1 MSIKSSP
8 EKWHR
13 IVLRL
18 PKETYMTLRSMA
30 DEQVS
35 SITYLINKMIREHLK
50 NQDN

>member
-1 MSIKSSP
+1 MSIKSNP
-8 EKWHR
+8 EKWHKL
-13 IVLRL
+13 VLRL
-18 PKETYMTLRSMA
+18 PKETYLHLREMA